1 METQKIKIA
10 VVILNWNG
18 KDWLEK
24 FLPTIVRYT
33 TDAEIIIAD
42 NSSTDNSLLF
52 LSENFPTIKV
62 ISNKENLGFAGGY
75 NKALNQ
81 IHAEYYV
88 LLNSDVEISKNWLF
102 PIISLMDKD
111 KDIAA
116 CQPKLLDFNNRKR
129 FEYAGAS
136 GGFLDNLGY
145 PFCRGRI
152 FDSLEEDEGQY
163 NDTTEIFWATGACL
177 FVRADAFWE
186 VDGFDADFFA
196 HQEEIDLCW
205 RLKNKEYKVMIEPKK
220 F

>member
-88 LLNSDVEISKNWLF
+88 LLNSYLIF
-102 PIISLMDKD
+102 
-111 KDIAA
+111 
-116 CQPKLLDFNNRKR
+116 KLK
-129 FEYAGAS
+129 
-136 GGFLDNLGY
+136 
-145 PFCRGRI
+145 
-152 FDSLEEDEGQY
+152 
-163 NDTTEIFWATGACL
+163 
-177 FVRADAFWE
+177 
-186 VDGFDADFFA
+186 
-196 HQEEIDLCW
+196 IDLAK
-205 RLKNKEYKVMIEPKK
+205 LASSKDLVLSVMVNN
-220 F
+220 